1 MTLLTLQTQ
10 RGEVMWFAI
19 FCGDSEAGGTAG
31 GCELMLLT
39 LGNGEQT
46 WTQEGCMVGG
56 RGESKKK
63 KKGTSEEK
71 DGSSSSTLEVVNMME
86 ACVSV

>member
-46 WTQEGCMVGG
+46 WRQEGCMVGG

-63 KKGTSEEK
+63 KKKELVRK
-71 DGSSSSTLEVVNMME
+71 RME
-86 ACVSV
+86 AAVPLWRS

>member
-1 MTLLTLQTQ
+1 
-10 RGEVMWFAI
+10 
-19 FCGDSEAGGTAG
+19 
-31 GCELMLLT
+31 MLLT

-63 KKGTSEEK
+63 KGTSEEK
-71 DGSSSSTLEVVNMME
+71 DGSSCSTLEVINMME